1 MTPTCQPRPAMTTA
15 SSRAGT
21 ATARA
26 RKRDARLAHLML
38 APAVLLIGLVLGYP
52 VAWEVWI
59 SLTDF
64 SPQGDGG
71 ARFVGLANYG
81 RLLQD
86 PAIGH
91 AALVTLAYAAVT
103 SAAKLALGV
112 GFALLLA
119 RPFPGRAVAFVA
131 IFLPWAYPAGV
142 SVIGWYWTL
151 NPSAATAYSGL
162 TAEARNAVD
171 GALGPGAWALT
182 SVALFNVWRGGSFMG
197 IFLLAGIN
205 AVPPELFEAALLE
218 CRSAWRR
225 FWLVTV
231 PLLRPFLAMAV
242 FLSLTSAFWD
252 LANVWSL
259 TGGRVAFPVIGT
271 LAYWMAIL
279 GGQFGPGAALSLTM
293 VLPLLAVLW
302 GLFRLL
308 DRPARG
314 GM

>member
-1 MTPTCQPRPAMTTA
+1 MTIA
-15 SSRAGT
+15 SRSAE
-21 ATARA
+21 TARA
-26 RKRDARLAHLML
+26 RVRRRDARLAYLML
-38 APAVLLIGLVLGYP
+38 APAVLLLIVVLGYP

-64 SPQGDGG
+64 SPQNDGG
-71 ARFVGLANYG
+71 ARFVGLANYQ

-86 PAIGH
+86 PSIGA
-91 AALVTLAYAAVT
+91 AALTTVGYAIAT
-103 SAAKLALGV
+103 SAAKLVLGV

-119 RPFPGRAVAFVA
+119 RPFPGRGVAFVA

-142 SVIGWYWTL
+142 SVIGWFWTL
-151 NPSAATAYSGL
+151 NPNAATAYSDVM
-162 TAEARNAVD
+162 AAARNAVD
-171 GALGPGAWALT
+171 GAAGRGAWALS

-205 AVPPELFEAALLE
+205 AVPPELFEAALLD

-293 VLPLLAVLW
+293 VPPLLAVLW
-302 GLFRLL
+302 LLFRLL

>member
-1 MTPTCQPRPAMTTA
+1 MTSRSRSGETA
-15 SSRAGT
+15 K
-21 ATARA
+21 ARA
-26 RKRDARLAHLML
+26 RRRDTRLAYLML
-38 APAVLLIGLVLGYP
+38 APAVVLLVLVLGYP

-64 SPQGDGG
+64 SPQSDGDV
-71 ARFVGLANYG
+71 RFVGLANYQ
-81 RLLQD
+81 RLLGD
-86 PAIGH
+86 PSIAA
-91 AALVTLAYAAVT
+91 AALSTAGYAVAT

-119 RPFPGRAVAFVA
+119 RPFPGRGAAFVA

-142 SVIGWYWTL
+142 SVIGWFWTL
-151 NPSAATAYSGL
+151 NPNTATAYSDVM
-162 TAEARNAVD
+162 AAARDAVD
-171 GALGPGAWALT
+171 GLAGRGAWALS

-205 AVPPELFEAALLE
+205 AVPPELFEAALLD

-293 VLPLLAVLW
+293 VPPLLAVLW
-302 GLFRLL
+302 LLFRLL